1 MHRMQSRTLLV
12 KCNQALGNSLSDS
25 VRLGHATST
34 LHTQSNIHVRETL
47 LSEQQDW
54 LHHFPAQGVW
64 LKQFQRSSVQS
75 DLALTTLHV
84 GHGHG
89 GFLHIGTK
97 DTNQYLI
104 ISLLGLYIETYM
116 TKARQKA
123 DAASAAAFSNPFLVV
138 TIRTLRPNV
147 CTDCISYKEKI
158 TLDTSSAC
166 PRDKS
171 RQFKALSSRPSRTAP
186 EQRRQVF
193 LNVAVQ
199 HTTYLDHDDS
209 TEFF

>member
-1 MHRMQSRTLLV
+1 MFLISFLLCSSTSADNSRILVSQISTLLTSQCRVQLNQTFHATHAIQTRTLLV

-25 VRLGHATST
+25 VGLGHATST

-54 LHHFPAQGVW
+54 LHHLPAQGVW

-97 DTNQYLI
+97 NTNQYLT
-104 ISLLGLYIETYM
+104 ISSFGLYIEAHM
-116 TKARQKA
+116 TKAPQIA
-123 DAASAAAFSNPFLVV
+123 DAASAAAFSNPFTVV
-138 TIRTLRPNV
+138 TYTHLTTECLHRLHIIQRKNNV
-147 CTDCISYKEKI
+147 
-158 TLDTSSAC
+158 
-166 PRDKS
+166 R
-171 RQFKALSSRPSRTAP
+171 
-186 EQRRQVF
+186 
-193 LNVAVQ
+193 
-199 HTTYLDHDDS
+199 
-209 TEFF
+209 